1 MPIRIYNDLS
11 RQKEE
16 LSPVV
21 PGQIRYYNCGPTVY
35 DYFHIG
41 NARNFVIADQIRRYL
56 EYRGYAVTFVQNFT
70 DIDDRM
76 IQRAAAQN
84 ITVPELAEQ
93 MIEAYFADVKGLNV
107 RPADIHPRATELID
121 EQVAMI
127 AELIKKEMA
136 YAVEGGDV
144 YFRVSRRA
152 DYGKLSHKNLD
163 DLVAGASERVDPDD
177 RKEHPF
183 DFALWKGKK
192 PGEPAWPAPWG
203 EGRPGWHIE
212 CSAMAR
218 RYLGDTID
226 IHSGGE
232 DLTFP
237 HHENEIA
244 QSESV
249 TGKPFAKLWVHN
261 AHLKIQ
267 GEKMSKSL
275 GNFFTLRDILK
286 HFDGEAVRMYLL
298 SGHYRTQIDFRDEL
312 VEQSKVALERLRN
325 SAARL
330 LHIAKHSTTPD
341 ITAPEAPLLEGLAT
355 YRQRFIEK
363 MDDDFNTAD
372 GLSVVFELARE
383 LNVKVGDTAS
393 AGLATGAHALLI
405 ELANV
410 LGLLEHNR
418 AGDHVDDLDQE
429 IQALVDAR
437 QEARKAKNWAES
449 DRLRDQLSG
458 MGILLEDTS
467 QGVRWKRK

>member
-1 MPIRIYNDLS
+1 MSIRIYNDLS

-16 LSPVV
+16 LQPVV

-41 NARNFVIADQIRRYL
+41 NARNFVLADQIRRYL

-84 ITVPELAEQ
+84 ITVNMLAEQ
-93 MIEAYFADVKGLNV
+93 MIDAYFTDVKGLNV
-107 RPADIHPRATELID
+107 RQATVHPRATDLID
-121 EQVAMI
+121 EQIEMI
-127 AELIKKEMA
+127 AQLIKKEMA
-136 YAVEGGDV
+136 YVVEGGDV

-192 PGEPAWPAPWG
+192 PGEPSWVAPWG

-249 TGKPFAKLWVHN
+249 TNKPFTKIWVHN

-298 SGHYRTQIDFRDEL
+298 SGHYRTQLDFRDEL

-325 SAARL
+325 TASRL
-330 LHIAKHSTTPD
+330 LHIAKHSTAAS
-341 ITAPEAPLLEGLAT
+341 IAGHEVQLLEELAA
-355 YRQRFIEK
+355 YRERFIEK
-363 MDDDFNTAD
+363 MDDDLNTAD
-372 GLSVVFELARE
+372 GLAVIFELVRE
-383 LNVKVGDTAS
+383 LNGKVTDAAS
-393 AGLATGAHALLI
+393 AGLAAGAHTLLL

-410 LGLLEHNR
+410 LGLLENNQSVNQ
-418 AGDHVDDLDQE
+418 DEDLDQE
-429 IQALVDAR
+429 VQLLVDAR
-437 QEARKAKNWAES
+437 QAARMAKNWAES

-458 MGILLEDTS
+458 MGILLEDTP
-467 QGVRWKRK
+467 QGVRWKRR

>member
-1 MPIRIYNDLS
+1 MSIRIYNDLS
-11 RQKEE
+11 REKEE
-16 LSPVV
+16 LLPVV
-21 PGQIRYYNCGPTVY
+21 PGQVRYYNCGPTVY

-56 EYRGYAVTFVQNFT
+56 EYRGYEVTFVQNFT

-76 IQRAAAQN
+76 IKRAAEQD
-84 ITVPELAEQ
+84 ITVDVLADQ
-93 MIEAYFADVKGLNV
+93 MIEAYFTDVKGLNV
-107 RPADIHPRATELID
+107 RPANVHPRATDLIA
-121 EQVAMI
+121 EQVEMI
-127 AELIKKEMA
+127 ADLIKKEMA

-152 DYGKLSHKNLD
+152 DYGKLSHKNLE

-192 PGEPAWPAPWG
+192 PGEPAWSAPWG

-249 TGKPFAKLWVHN
+249 TDKPFANIWVHN

-286 HFDGEAVRMYLL
+286 HFDGEAVRLYLL

-312 VEQSKVALERLRN
+312 VEQAKVALERLRN
-325 SAARL
+325 TASRL
-330 LHIAKHSTTPD
+330 LYIAGHSSTPD
-341 ITAPEAPLLEGLAT
+341 VTASEGQLLEDLAT
-355 YRQRFIEK
+355 YRQRFIAK

-372 GLSVVFELARE
+372 GIAVIFELARE
-383 LNVKVGDTAS
+383 LNTKVGETAS
-393 AGLATGAHALLI
+393 TGLATGAHALLI

-410 LGLLEHNR
+410 LGLLEQLPLTDQSGH
-418 AGDHVDDLDQE
+418 LDQE

-437 QEARKAKNWAES
+437 QAARKAKNWAES
-449 DRLRDQLSG
+449 DRLRDQLSA

-467 QGVRWKRK
+467 QGVRWKQK

>member
-1 MPIRIYNDLS
+1 MSIRIYNDLS

-16 LSPVV
+16 LQPVV

-41 NARNFVIADQIRRYL
+41 NARNFVVADQIRRYL
-56 EYRGYAVTFVQNFT
+56 EYRGYEVTFVQNFT

-76 IQRAAAQN
+76 IQRAADQN

-107 RPADIHPRATELID
+107 RPANVHPRATELID
-121 EQVAMI
+121 DQVEMI
-127 AELIKKEMA
+127 AQLIKKEMA
-136 YAVEGGDV
+136 YTVEGGDV

-163 DLVAGASERVDPDD
+163 ELVAGASERVDADD

-183 DFALWKGKK
+183 DFALWKGHK
-192 PGEPAWPAPWG
+192 PGEPSWSAPWG

-249 TGKPFAKLWVHN
+249 TDQPFAKIWVHN

-286 HFDGEAVRMYLL
+286 HYDGEAVRMYLL

-325 SAARL
+325 TAARL
-330 LHIAKHSTTPD
+330 LRIAKHSTVPD
-341 ITAPEAPLLEGLAT
+341 ISPSETRLLTELGNH
-355 YRQRFIEK
+355 RQRFIEK

-372 GLSVVFELARE
+372 GLAVIFELARD
-383 LNVKVGDTAS
+383 LNVKVVDTAS
-393 AGLATGAHALLI
+393 TGLATGAHALI
-405 ELANV
+405 VELANV
-410 LGLLEHNR
+410 LGLLESKPP
-418 AGDHVDDLDQE
+418 GDHDEGLDQE

-437 QEARKAKNWAES
+437 QAARKAKNWGES

-458 MGILLEDTS
+458 MGILLEDTP
-467 QGVRWKRK
+467 QGARWKRK